1 MPLPAR
7 SLSARVL
14 VRLISAEVREID
26 PWLRDDL
33 RIARLTVA
41 YAAHEDAVL
50 CSPDVLA
57 SYIVLGLHPEKVW
70 PAIQARRMALGPLE
84 VSVAPPKKPAQ
95 AVKLWSEKTIG
106 ARAANSRAGSEMV
119 LRGPRL
125 LPMATAS
132 IAALYPNSDAP
143 SSTKTR
149 GFTYAETLDIV
160 RHSYVRAAVRRATL
174 NALTA
179 RGPWPGADGPASRTI
194 CVAFDGMALGDEKG
208 DGICHRRTAQRRAK
222 LACDLKYWRLVHKF
236 NRWLNCPK
244 CGAERT
250 QATCPNSN
258 CKHRGRSRNRDG
270 STNTKEFCRP
280 YTFEIDLEKFLTAEP
295 SKYIRHFC
303 ARTWKEHKEAAKR
316 GEHPNLKEMPRKTPA
331 PVQPPRDPAPAVPLP
346 QRQRP
351 AAMAKPE
358 HRDSARPLT
367 TRQRKELVLRIPIYI
382 QGDGNGRQD
391 RNTGEWIGPGD
402 PDYRGPLNKQAA
414 TLMACNSMCQTDG
427 VSFRR
432 ALEAAAE
439 AGFRV
444 ESLER
449 SGAVARAAGYTI
461 EGLENASP
469 PEGEKE
475 QT

>member
-1 MPLPAR
+1 MRSRLAEPGRAR
-7 SLSARVL
+7 WSRAGV
-14 VRLISAEVREID
+14 IC
-26 PWLRDDL
+26 
-33 RIARLTVA
+33 VA
-41 YAAHEDAVL
+41 LDGM
-50 CSPDVLA
+50 
-57 SYIVLGLHPEKVW
+57 VLGNEEGTGIATEHSTVTSKL
-70 PAIQARRMALGPLE
+70 PAIQ
-84 VSVAPPKKPAQ
+84 
-95 AVKLWSEKTIG
+95 IG
-106 ARAANSRAGSEMV
+106 TGGWCTNLIAGS
-119 LRGPRL
+119 
-125 LPMATAS
+125 TARS
-132 IAALYPNSDAP
+132 
-143 SSTKTR
+143 
-149 GFTYAETLDIV
+149 
-160 RHSYVRAAVRRATL
+160 AVR
-174 NALTA
+174 NVLT
-179 RGPWPGADGPASRTI
+179 
-194 CVAFDGMALGDEKG
+194 
-208 DGICHRRTAQRRAK
+208 
-222 LACDLKYWRLVHKF
+222 
-236 NRWLNCPK
+236 
-244 CGAERT
+244 
-250 QATCPNSN
+250 ATCPNSMTASTGGDP
-258 CKHRGRSRNRDG
+258 GRIGMARPTRRN
-270 STNTKEFCRP
+270 SAAPTLLKS
-280 YTFEIDLEKFLTAEP
+280 ISKSSLTAEP